1 MMKVFYLALLGV
13 AVAAA
18 EVTLE
23 EGVIIVTDDN
33 FQEVIDAN
41 EFVLVEFY
49 APWCGHCKSLAPEY
63 EKAAKALAEKESPI
77 KLGKVDATIHSS
89 TAEKFEVRG
98 YPTLKFF
105 RNGKP
110 QEYNGGR
117 TGDTIVSWLEKKTG
131 PVAATLDTVD
141 AAKAL
146 IEANEIVVVGF
157 FKDVESAEA
166 KAFLGAA
173 GGVDEVKF
181 GIASDAALFTEYTV
195 EGEAG
200 VVLFK
205 KFDEGRN
212 NMEGDITEEA
222 VVAFI
227 SANSLPLVVEFNQD
241 TAQKI
246 FSGDIKSHLLLF
258 SGVSADGHDAQVAVA
273 KTLAAENKG
282 EMLFVTINTDEEDH
296 KRIMEFFGLGEEE
309 LPAMRI
315 IRLEEDMAKFK
326 PPTTDITEDSMRAF
340 VKSYKAG
347 ELKQHLMSEEIPAD
361 WDALPV
367 KVLVGKNFEEVA
379 MNAEKDVLVEFYAPW
394 CGHCKQLVPIW
405 DQLGEAYED
414 NANIVIAK
422 MDSTGNELENV
433 KVQGFPTIKL
443 FKKGDNSIIDYNG
456 QRTLEGFK
464 KFLDSDGVDGAA
476 ADDEEGGEDGEGG
489 EDEEF
494 DEDEEED
501 LEGHDEL

>member
-1 MMKVFYLALLGV
+1 MMKVFCLALLGV
-13 AVAAA
+13 AMAA
-18 EVTLE
+18 EITLE
-23 EGVIIVTDDN
+23 EGVIVVTEDN
-33 FQEVIDAN
+33 FQEVVDAN

-89 TAEKFEVRG
+89 LAEKFEVRG

-105 RNGKP
+105 RGGKP

-146 IEANEIVVVGF
+146 IDANEIVVVGF

-181 GIASDAALFTEYTV
+181 GIASDAALFTEFAV

-212 NMEGDITEEA
+212 NLEGDITEEA

-227 SANSLPLVVEFNQD
+227 AGNSLPLVVEFNQD

-258 SGVSADGHDAQVAVA
+258 SGVSAADHDAQVAVA

-296 KRIMEFFGLGEEE
+296 KRIMEFFGLGEDE

-315 IRLEEDMAKFK
+315 IRLEEDMAKYK

-340 VKSYKAG
+340 VKSYKDG
-347 ELKQHLMSEEIPAD
+347 ELKQHLMSEEVAAD

-379 MNAEKDVLVEFYAPW
+379 MDAEKNVLIEFYAPW
-394 CGHCKQLVPIW
+394 CGHCKQLAPIW

-443 FKKGDNSIIDYNG
+443 FKKGDNAIIDYNG
-456 QRTLEGFK
+456 PRTLEGFK
-464 KFLDSDGVDGAA
+464 KFLDSDGVEGAA
-476 ADDEEGGEDGEGG
+476 ADDDEEGGEDE
-489 EDEEF
+489 EEF

>member
-1 MMKVFYLALLGV
+1 MKVLLALVGV
-13 AVAAA
+13 AFAAA

-23 EGVIIVTDDN
+23 EGVIVVTDDN

-49 APWCGHCKSLAPEY
+49 APWCGHCKALTPEY
-63 EKAAKALAEKESPI
+63 EKAAKALAEKESAI
-77 KLGKVDATIHSS
+77 KLGKVDATVHSS
-89 TAEKFEVRG
+89 LAEKFEVRG

-105 RNGKP
+105 RSGKP

-117 TGDTIVSWLEKKTG
+117 TADTIVAWLEKKTG

-157 FKDVESAEA
+157 FKDVESAGA

-173 GGVDEVKF
+173 AGIDDVKF
-181 GIASDAALFTEYTV
+181 GISSDAALFTEYGVTAD
-195 EGEAG
+195 AG

-212 NMEGDITEEA
+212 DLEGEITEDA
-222 VVAFI
+222 VVAFV
-227 SANSLPLVVEFNQD
+227 AGNSLPLVVEFNQD

-258 SGVSADGHDAQVAVA
+258 SGVSSPDHAAQVTIAQTMA
-273 KTLAAENKG
+273 KENKG

-296 KRIMEFFGLGEEE
+296 KRIMEFFGLGEDE

-315 IRLEEDMAKFK
+315 IRLEEDMAKYK
-326 PPTTDITEDSMRAF
+326 PADAEITEATMRAF
-340 VKSYKAG
+340 ITSYKAG
-347 ELKQHLMSEEIPAD
+347 ELKQHLMSEEVPAD

-379 MNAEKDVLVEFYAPW
+379 MDAGKHVLVEFYAPW
-394 CGHCKQLVPIW
+394 CGHCKQLAPIW
-405 DQLGEAYED
+405 DQLGEAYKD
-414 NANIVIAK
+414 NADIVIAK

-443 FKKGDNSIIDYNG
+443 FKKGDNQIIDYNG

-464 KFLDSDGVDGAA
+464 KFLDSDGVEGAA
-476 ADDEEGGEDGEGG
+476 ADDDEDMG

-494 DEDEEED
+494 DEDEED
-501 LEGHDEL
+501 DVEGHDEL